1 MFKLSRMIILNH
13 LDVDEDFFELCHL
26 RLHKTVLGVCWSDFA
41 GQKWVLEAVAGAEEV
56 GAGVD
61 VAAEDA
67 AADFEVVLAAPHLV
81 CVVLRASEKK
91 S

>member
-1 MFKLSRMIILNH
+1 VFKISRMIILTH
-13 LDVDEDFFELCHL
+13 LDADEDFVELCHL

-56 GAGVD
+56 GAGVAAD

-81 CVVLRASEKK
+81 CVVLRAS
-91 S
+91 

>member
-1 MFKLSRMIILNH
+1 MIILTH
-13 LDVDEDFFELCHL
+13 LDADEDFFELCHL
-26 RLHKTVLGVCWSDFA
+26 RLHKTVLGECWSDFA

-56 GAGVD
+56 GAG

-81 CVVLRASEKK
+81 CVVLRAS
-91 S
+91 